1 MTDFDAKQ
9 RVDALAQA
17 WWMCFSLH
25 PLRLVARTHK
35 VSLREVYRAV
45 MAVSSEFDALLKRL
59 AAGDISSAQLQR
71 LAALVDL
78 LPGWIPEDHPP
89 QAQAFRTAAQTQ
101 LVPVHLQSGA
111 CALLRGKSQSSV

>member
-17 WWMCFSLH
+17 WWMCSSLH

-78 LPGWIPEDHPP
+78 LPGWIP
-89 QAQAFRTAAQTQ
+89 AQLAAGVRTAAQTQ
-101 LVPVHLQSGA
+101 LVPAHLQSGA